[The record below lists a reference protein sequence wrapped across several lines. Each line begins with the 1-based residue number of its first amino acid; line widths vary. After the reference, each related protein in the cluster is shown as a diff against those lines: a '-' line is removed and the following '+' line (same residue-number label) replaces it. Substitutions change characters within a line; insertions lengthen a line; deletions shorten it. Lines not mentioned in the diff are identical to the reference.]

1 MINKST
7 IDLIKNEY
15 LQGKSILEIEKL
27 TNVSGVGIREILKRL
42 NIYKSKQNKDIIKYG
57 NNLNF
62 FNKID
67 TEEKAYWLGFIYAD
81 GYVVE
86 QKNKYAYRFG
96 IELSIKDLNHLQKL
110 ANIFNR
116 KLSIKIRSSQI
127 CQSKEIK
134 NFEMVNLTI
143 NNKTVWTDLQ
153 QNGISIRK
161 TLNPD
166 LTIFTKFE
174 KKLLPHFIRGVFDG
188 DGSIVKNSEMFIL
201 NGNKDFLIEVQKIL
215 VSELKLKLKFTK
227 IFLDQGN
234 GYKLYYGGRLQI
246 KKIYNWLY
254 NNSLVFLE
262 RKKYIFEEIIE
273 RLYNNEK

>member
-262 RKKYIFEEIIE
+262 RKKYIFEEIIGE
-273 RLYNNEK
+273 VV